1 MFIRPLGN
9 LKPAIETV
17 ATLAKGCSLVEREE
31 DIGVGVAANLA
42 EEALGQAQ
50 HAAAD
55 VLVELGDDP
64 GEERRQVAGLDVNLE
79 LKTVQM
85 NSWLTRRCQLMTI
98 SSDPRQYRLPRG
110 TYWWQDRSGPQKAL
124 GLKSHIFL
132 SESEGRGF

>member
-1 MFIRPLGN
+1 MFIKPLGSLN
-9 LKPAIETV
+9 PAKETV
-17 ATLAKGCSLVEREE
+17 ATLAKGRSLVEREE

-79 LKTVQM
+79 FK
-85 NSWLTRRCQLMTI
+85 N
-98 SSDPRQYRLPRG
+98 SSDELLAHRKVSAN
-110 TYWWQDRSGPQKAL
+110 DRS
-124 GLKSHIFL
+124 
-132 SESEGRGF
+132 